1 LQGVMLVIALSLVLP
16 PPPPPPLVSTPSPD
30 NTRRHPL
37 LPSAPPHPVAAAKPP
52 WSSGHATNTQAC
64 PITSAARPTPVRLA
78 CGRPSRIIPPPLWS
92 ACQTLNPRRLSRHDW
107 PLGSHAKS
115 DARRH
120 RAHTTPG
127 VEGVSC
133 VACPSC
139 ACVAAPR
146 PFRMPCQSD
155 RHTYAHDARQYYNPR
170 TAQHRHLLLVVIT
183 GSCRTWQLL
192 ADGGDHP
199 FPVPGCRC
207 EITS

>member
-1 LQGVMLVIALSLVLP
+1 MLVVAVARRDAGDSALARPSSSSSRLNSL
-16 PPPPPPLVSTPSPD
+16 SD

-37 LPSAPPHPVAAAKPP
+37 LPSAPPHPVAAAKPS
-52 WSSGHATNTQAC
+52 WSSGHATNTQAR

-78 CGRPSRIIPPPLWS
+78 RGRPSRIIPPPLWS
-92 ACQTLNPRRLSRHDW
+92 VCQTLNPRRLSRRDW

-155 RHTYAHDARQYYNPR
+155 RHTHDHDARHIIIHVQPSIASDAR
-170 TAQHRHLLLVVIT
+170 RHHGVVPHVATA
-183 GSCRTWQLL
+183 C
-192 ADGGDHP
+192 
-199 FPVPGCRC
+199 
-207 EITS
+207 